1 MTDTYDQLT
10 QVRVGRTEIG
20 ANRKAWSQTIE
31 LALWHH
37 DPHAGVT
44 FLAQPA
50 VMAQIAE
57 NAEFQPFV
65 RLGPQQAQQLMD
77 ELWRAGVRPAEGAG
91 SVGQLG
97 AVQAHLAD
105 MQKIAF
111 RLMDGPRLIDCA
123 PDESIRVMPR

>member
-1 MTDTYDQLT
+1 MSDTYDQLT
-10 QVRVGRTEIG
+10 QVRAGRTEIG
-20 ANRKAWSQTIE
+20 AHRKAWSPTIE

-44 FLAQPA
+44 YMAQP
-50 VMAQIAE
+50 VTMTQIAE
-57 NAEFQPFV
+57 SAEIQPFA
-65 RLGPQQAQQLMD
+65 RLRAEQAQQLMD

-105 MQKIAF
+105 MR
-111 RLMDGPRLIDCA
+111 RLVFKDQPTEGTR
-123 PDESIRVMPR
+123 